1 MNTYPVNQVF
11 LGNQSL
17 DSQLQLLKTYEDQLK
32 RMTPEVS
39 IWSKIDAEVN
49 NLTMDQKQ
57 KLFSRPEY
65 IEINNQ
71 IQNKV
76 QLELLNLVKSKVE
89 NDEDGKEL
97 LKNLLEVIKKQKKE
111 IIAESNRELD
121 LFNRFKEFSKMN
133 PDATYEDFIKSIM

>member
-32 RMTPEVS
+32 RMTPEAS

-65 IEINNQ
+65 IEINSQ

-133 PDATYEDFIKSIM
+133 PDSTYEDFIKSIM

>member
-32 RMTPEVS
+32 RITPEVS
-39 IWSKIDAEVN
+39 IWNKIDAEVN

-57 KLFSRPEY
+57 KLFSKPEY
-65 IEINNQ
+65 IEINSQ

-89 NDEDGKEL
+89 SDEDGKEL

-133 PDATYEDFIKSIM
+133 PDTTYEDFVKSIM